1 MSLPRQS
8 PVRHCLSLTQ
18 ALQLPHSP
26 EPAERILEKTPLA
39 SKGSSVID
47 NSELVNNTQVIPWQR
62 LNWRVEIKMRKDREG
77 NIDIFISNI
86 SNQLKEMRG
95 LQGVI

>member
-1 MSLPRQS
+1 M
-8 PVRHCLSLTQ
+8 
-18 ALQLPHSP
+18 
-26 EPAERILEKTPLA
+26 I
-39 SKGSSVID
+39 
-47 NSELVNNTQVIPWQR
+47 TQVIPWQR

>member
-1 MSLPRQS
+1 M
-8 PVRHCLSLTQ
+8 
-18 ALQLPHSP
+18 
-26 EPAERILEKTPLA
+26 I
-39 SKGSSVID
+39 
-47 NSELVNNTQVIPWQR
+47 TQVLPLQVI
-62 LNWRVEIKMRKDREG
+62 NWRVEIKMRKDRDG